1 MFFDDAFPVETEE
14 ERRRRMAAQ
23 LTPTPSALGNGA
35 FGSFLGASASP
46 AAQVQQAVASAP
58 AVVGEPQ
65 AILDNRYNQVR
76 SNQPMVDNDP
86 QSMLAT
92 WFKFATGLNPT
103 SDPQSILD
111 NWYSRASQPTQ
122 SPNTPSNTYQHYSA
136 TAAPALPEVAA
147 SQAAR
152 INSAFDQGNRVYI
165 NDGTAPVAA
174 PMGPGAGYTSQGM
187 DGVMRPIAHPTD
199 MDYGTRIAMDP
210 YTNPFIQD
218 GIRQHERKMELQ
230 AQAING
236 ELLKAQMLNGGRN
249 DSAMERN
256 LIRGLQI
263 SGDPRL
269 PSTTR
274 NTIIDSLQLPD
285 KDKEMMKLDA
295 AMTQLGPNKEPIEI
309 SPVKITSRDKEG
321 RATGRTIDMTEFLS
335 RVPKG
340 VSQQT
345 LLDYLKERRG
355 MTRDDIVSHLAGIYD
370 EASKGPI
377 VNVPGAPTQTG
388 DIKLERLSPARRKEH
403 DLIIQFLGRR

>member
-14 ERRRRMAAQ
+14 ERRRRMAVQ
-23 LTPTPSALGNGA
+23 LAPTPSVLGNGA

-46 AAQVQQAVASAP
+46 AAQVQQVVAASPAVASPDEATVRNYLNRFFGGTSLDEQLKASMPSPPVPSPAP
-58 AVVGEPQ
+58 
-65 AILDNRYNQVR
+65 
-76 SNQPMVDNDP
+76 S
-86 QSMLAT
+86 
-92 WFKFATGLNPT
+92 
-103 SDPQSILD
+103 
-111 NWYSRASQPTQ
+111 
-122 SPNTPSNTYQHYSA
+122 TYQHYSA

-152 INSAFDQGNRVYI
+152 INAAYDQGNRVYI

-174 PMGPGAGYTSQGM
+174 TMGPGAGYTSQGM

-199 MDYGTRIAMDP
+199 MDYGTRLAMDP

-274 NTIIDSLQLPD
+274 STIIDSLQLPD

-355 MTRDDIVSHLAGIYD
+355 MTREDIVSHLAGIYD

>member
-1 MFFDDAFPVETEE
+1 MFFDDAYPVETEE

-23 LTPTPSALGNGA
+23 LTPTPSVLGNGA

-46 AAQVQQAVASAP
+46 AAQVQQAVAAAP
-58 AVVGEPQ
+58 AVAPPDEATVRNYLNRFFGVPS
-65 AILDNRYNQVR
+65 LDEQLKA
-76 SNQPMVDNDP
+76 
-86 QSMLAT
+86 SM
-92 WFKFATGLNPT
+92 P
-103 SDPQSILD
+103 
-111 NWYSRASQPTQ
+111 
-122 SPNTPSNTYQHYSA
+122 SPPVPSPSPDTYQHYSA

-147 SQAAR
+147 AQAAR

-174 PMGPGAGYTSQGM
+174 PMGPGAGYTRQGM
-187 DGVMRPIAHPTD
+187 DGMMRPIAHPTD
-199 MDYGTRIAMDP
+199 MDYGTRLAMDP

-340 VSQQT
+340 VSQET

-377 VNVPGAPTQTG
+377 VNVPGAPTTTG

-403 DLIIQFLGRR
+403 DLIMQFLGRR

>member
-14 ERRRRMAAQ
+14 ERRRRMAVQ
-23 LTPTPSALGNGA
+23 LAPTPSVLGNGA

-46 AAQVQQAVASAP
+46 AAQVQQAVA
-58 AVVGEPQ
+58 
-65 AILDNRYNQVR
+65 
-76 SNQPMVDNDP
+76 NQPMVDNDP
-86 QSMLAT
+86 QSMMAT

-111 NWYSRASQPTQ
+111 NWYSRASQPIQ
-122 SPNTPSNTYQHYSA
+122 SANATPAPSTYQHYSA
-136 TAAPALPEVAA
+136 TAAPTLPEVAA

-152 INSAFDQGNRVYI
+152 INAAYDQGNRVYI

-174 PMGPGAGYTSQGM
+174 TMGPGAGYTSQGM

-199 MDYGTRIAMDP
+199 MDYGTRLAMDP

-274 NTIIDSLQLPD
+274 STIIDSLQLPD

-355 MTRDDIVSHLAGIYD
+355 MTREDIVSHLAGIYD